1 MDISR
6 RNFMIGG
13 LGLAGYYL
21 SQPELW
27 SLAAQAANF
36 APRKAGESKVLV
48 IVQLTGGNDGL
59 NTVVPY
65 NSGSYYQVRPSLAI
79 KPTEVIPINDQLGL
93 HPNMKA
99 LAELYKNKK
108 LAIVQGVGYPNPSR
122 SHFKS
127 IEIWQ
132 TAEPAKLV
140 ETGWLG
146 RYLDLSMPAGGS
158 ASDNPLPAVN
168 VDPMLPMSLMA
179 RKVIVPS
186 VANVADFR
194 FKTDPRYV
202 DDSKAQLAAFKDIY
216 RDFDLKKPN
225 VDLLRS
231 VGLDAADAS
240 EHLLKIARS
249 YKSNATYPDGD
260 FGRRLKFISQMI
272 VGGVNARV
280 YNISLDGFD
289 THTLQSRRQPA
300 LLKQL
305 SEGLAAFQ
313 ADLEAHSVDRDVLVL
328 AFTEFGRRVAEN
340 SGRGTDHG
348 AAQPLFIMGSSV
360 KSGIHG
366 EHPSLAQLE
375 DGDLKYKIDFR
386 SIYATVLDGWMKAD
400 SRQILGSN
408 FDQLNLV

>member
-6 RNFMIGG
+6 RNFILGG
-13 LGLAGYYL
+13 LGLAGYL

-27 SLAAQAANF
+27 SLAAQAANL

-48 IVQLTGGNDGL
+48 VVQLTGGNDGL

-65 NSGSYYQVRPSLAI
+65 NDGSYYQVRPSLAI
-79 KPTEVIPINDQLGL
+79 KPNEVIAITDQLGL

-99 LAELYKNKK
+99 LADLYKDNKI
-108 LAIVQGVGYPNPSR
+108 AIVQGVGYPNSSR
-122 SHFKS
+122 SHFRS
-127 IEIWQ
+127 MEIWQ
-132 TAEPAKLV
+132 TAEPTKLA
-140 ETGWLG
+140 ENGWLG
-146 RYLDLSMPAGGS
+146 RYLDLAVPVSGS
-158 ASDNPLPAVN
+158 QSDNPLPAVN

-179 RKVIVPS
+179 RKVVVPS
-186 VANVADFR
+186 VANISDFR

-202 DDSKAQLAAFKDIY
+202 DDRKAQLTAFKDIY

-240 EHLLKIARS
+240 EHLVKIARS
-249 YKSNATYPDGD
+249 YQGKANYPEVD

-272 VGGVNARV
+272 VGGVNACV

-289 THTLQSRRQPA
+289 THTLQSRTQAA

-313 ADLEAHSVDRDVLVL
+313 ADLQAHGVDRDVLVL

-348 AAQPLFIMGSSV
+348 AAQPVFVMGSSV
-360 KSGIHG
+360 KAGIHG
-366 EHPSLAQLE
+366 EHPSLAQLD

-386 SIYATVLDGWMKAD
+386 SIYATILDQWMKAD
-400 SRQILGSN
+400 SRQILGAQ
-408 FDQLNLV
+408 FDKLSFV

>member
-13 LGLAGYYL
+13 FGLVGYYL

-36 APRKAGESKVLV
+36 APRKSGESKVLV

-99 LAELYKNKK
+99 LAELYKNNK

-146 RYLDLSMPAGGS
+146 RYLDLSIPAGGS
-158 ASDNPLPAVN
+158 
-168 VDPMLPMSLMA
+168 
-179 RKVIVPS
+179 
-186 VANVADFR
+186 
-194 FKTDPRYV
+194 
-202 DDSKAQLAAFKDIY
+202 
-216 RDFDLKKPN
+216 
-225 VDLLRS
+225 
-231 VGLDAADAS
+231 
-240 EHLLKIARS
+240 
-249 YKSNATYPDGD
+249 
-260 FGRRLKFISQMI
+260 
-272 VGGVNARV
+272 
-280 YNISLDGFD
+280 
-289 THTLQSRRQPA
+289 
-300 LLKQL
+300 
-305 SEGLAAFQ
+305 
-313 ADLEAHSVDRDVLVL
+313 
-328 AFTEFGRRVAEN
+328 
-340 SGRGTDHG
+340 
-348 AAQPLFIMGSSV
+348 
-360 KSGIHG
+360 
-366 EHPSLAQLE
+366 
-375 DGDLKYKIDFR
+375 
-386 SIYATVLDGWMKAD
+386 
-400 SRQILGSN
+400 
-408 FDQLNLV
+408 